1 MSALLDGVRRK
12 DGRGKPSP
20 TQSALGARLSA
31 CQSLEGE
38 PRVTELRGRY
48 FKYIHDDLFEWA
60 YVQTGSTICVYM
72 YEPVQR
78 GLGYAEATTF
88 LEAMRA
94 DVETERSVES
104 D

>member
-1 MSALLDGVRRK
+1 M
-12 DGRGKPSP
+12 
-20 TQSALGARLSA
+20 
-31 CQSLEGE
+31 
-38 PRVTELRGRY
+38 
-48 FKYIHDDLFEWA
+48 
-60 YVQTGSTICVYM
+60 QTGSTICVYM